1 MIKSLLD
8 EEAANLGIERPMHRR
23 SSQILLSPTVN
34 RRGTSERRDSKTG
47 GLFGNQKDDKMS
59 GKRSKGSDSTGSQKQ
74 HSLSVLT
81 NSRSHK
87 MVKSSRR
94 EEKSGSPGK

>member
-8 EEAANLGIERPMHRR
+8 EEAANLGIERAMHRR
-23 SSQILLSPTVN
+23 SSQILLSPSMK
-34 RRGTSERRDSKTG
+34 RRGTSERRDSNSG
-47 GLFGNQKDDKMS
+47 IFGNQKDEKVS

-87 MVKSSRR
+87 MGKSSRR
-94 EEKSGSPGK
+94 EDKAGSSPG